1 LEAYQLD
8 SKLDAGVSKMATYKG
23 PDLKGCIEL
32 AIKTL
37 TLRYNAMI
45 GAWERI
51 LYLNQID
58 NIYTYTHIYIG

>member
-1 LEAYQLD
+1 
-8 SKLDAGVSKMATYKG
+8 MATYKG